1 MWIHK
6 AFAHEME
13 EQISVVP
20 QPALDQVVR
29 TNSLNFAYLSLGLIV
44 LLVAIAILFKNKAE
58 WFKLSLFIAITLII
72 LTNTI
77 YLTGST
83 IYLNQVSVT
92 GGPVHYHADFEIF
105 KCGQKIELEDPEG
118 LSNKIGTEVIHEHND
133 DRIHIEGVLLDKHQA
148 SINHFFENIGGKLTN
163 IKLIVPTNDGII
175 TLENGDLCP
184 DGKPATLKAFVY
196 QTKDGVYTQS
206 RLSDPKN
213 YIISPHSN
221 VPPGDCIILDF
232 DSVNKTG
239 TDKLCQSYKVAK
251 ELKKIHGN

>member
-1 MWIHK
+1 MWISNV
-6 AFAHEME
+6 FAHGIE
-13 EQISVVP
+13 EQSSVIP
-20 QPALDQVVR
+20 QPSLDQVIR
-29 TNSLNFAYLSLGLIV
+29 TNSFNFTYLAIGLIV
-44 LLVAIAILFKNKAE
+44 ILVVISILFKDKAE
-58 WFKLSLFIAITLII
+58 WFKLSLFIAMTLII
-72 LTNTI
+72 LANTI

-83 IYLNQVSVT
+83 IYLNQVSIT
-92 GGPVHYHADFEIF
+92 SGPVHYHADFEIF
-105 KCGQKIELEDPEG
+105 KCGHKIELKDPEG

-133 DRIHIEGVLLDKHQA
+133 DRVHIEGVLLDKHQA
-148 SINHFFENIGGKLTN
+148 SISHFFENIGGKLTN
-163 IKLIVPTNDGII
+163 IKLVVPTNEGMMSF
-175 TLENGDLCP
+175 ENGDLCP
-184 DGKPATLKAFVY
+184 DGKQATLQAFVY

-221 VPPGDCIILDF
+221 VPPGDCIILEF